1 MTAFFTSTAMRSRVT
16 PGSLWTMEMRR
27 PARRLKMA
35 DLPTL
40 GRPTMARR
48 GRNLRDIR
56 IGEGVA
62 GLSQLAD
69 AITKVEVTGDH
80 REEGGEVDQ
89 DLERPGA
96 RTDAPKIDENPADAT
111 QG

>member
-1 MTAFFTSTAMRSRVT
+1 
-16 PGSLWTMEMRR
+16 
-27 PARRLKMA
+27 
-35 DLPTL
+35 
-40 GRPTMARR
+40 
-48 GRNLRDIR
+48 
-56 IGEGVA
+56 
-62 GLSQLAD
+62 LAD
-69 AITKVEVTGDH
+69 AITKVKVTGDH